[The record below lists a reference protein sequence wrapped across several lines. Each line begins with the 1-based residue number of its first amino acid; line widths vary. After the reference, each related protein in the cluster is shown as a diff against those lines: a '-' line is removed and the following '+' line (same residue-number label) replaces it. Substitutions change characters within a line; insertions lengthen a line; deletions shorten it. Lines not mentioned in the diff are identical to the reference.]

1 MKMLSRMLLLA
12 TLVWLAGCGP
22 TAKEKQTVTDM
33 TTDMRSWG
41 LGRQIFKLP
50 KSFVFSTGNYV
61 TLQYGLTADFVTA
74 EITLIGANVNQKEFL
89 SMVKERQTLI
99 AAEKNM
105 QSKDTMLQLTKQITD
120 NRILLR
126 YYSALE
132 NTDGCYHELH
142 VLLVNTYFI
151 IKTES
156 FDQPGIAIEEARLQ
170 RLISQIR
177 LVTDP
182 AKTGPGFIF
191 GPIVIDSN
199 QDGEVATINFYD
211 SRHDDLKLAIYIN
224 AVSKDE
230 DPSLLGRS
238 KEAEAH
244 VLREGKTQLG
254 SMHAEEW
261 LGRSNLNDRVE
272 TRFSIESNRPVP
284 GLTQPWVSMEL
295 DSGGQ
300 TYAWDTR
307 HDLSVNL
314 RHLPPETYPA
324 KFVTSSL
331 TDYEAISLWDAIVH
345 SVQPRPGAVHRP
357 KPPDLVPGPSA
368 EQIDRDRHIL
378 SDFIA
383 DGAYIDPLKPKE

>member
-1 MKMLSRMLLLA
+1 MRRLFPYLFA
-12 TLVWLAGCGP
+12 ALVLLAGCGP

-142 VLLVNTYFI
+142 VLLGNTYFI

>member
-1 MKMLSRMLLLA
+1 MRRLFPYLFA
-12 TLVWLAGCGP
+12 ALVLLAGCGP

-368 EQIDRDRHIL
+368 EQIDRDRHML
-378 SDFIA
+378 NDFIA

>member
-1 MKMLSRMLLLA
+1 MRRLFPYLFA
-12 TLVWLAGCGP
+12 ALVLLAGCGP

-357 KPPDLVPGPSA
+357 KPPDVVPGPSA
-368 EQIDRDRHIL
+368 EQIDRDRRML

>member
-41 LGRQIFKLP
+41 LGRQLFKLP
-50 KSFVFSTGNYV
+50 KAFVFATGNYV
-61 TLQYGLTADFVTA
+61 TLQYGLTTDFNTA
-74 EITLIGANVNQKEFL
+74 EITFIGANVSQKEFM
-89 SMVKERQTLI
+89 SMVKERQALI
-99 AAEKNM
+99 AAQTNDE
-105 QSKDTMLQLTKQITD
+105 SKGSMLLLTKQLTD
-120 NRILLR
+120 NSVLLR
-126 YYSALE
+126 YYRSTE
-132 NTDGCYHELH
+132 ISRSRIHELH
-142 VLLVNTYFI
+142 ILLEDNYFV

-156 FDQPGIAIEEARLQ
+156 FDQSGIAVEEARLQ
-170 RLISQIR
+170 TLISQIR

-182 AKTGPGFIF
+182 SQAGSGFIF

>member
-1 MKMLSRMLLLA
+1 MRRLFPYLFA
-12 TLVWLAGCGP
+12 ALVLLAGCGP